1 MTDEYAR
8 EVIRDAI
15 PLLEQLLERLKVL
28 AATTSVTI
36 TKEMC
41 ERIST
46 DIAIKFPAQSD
57 ANCQIL
63 TVDDQPSQE
72 C

>member
-15 PLLEQLLERLKVL
+15 PLLEQLLERLKIL
-28 AATTSVTI
+28 AGTI
-36 TKEMC
+36 N
-41 ERIST
+41 
-46 DIAIKFPAQSD
+46 
-57 ANCQIL
+57 ANCQNW
-63 TVDDQPSQE
+63 TVDEQPSQE